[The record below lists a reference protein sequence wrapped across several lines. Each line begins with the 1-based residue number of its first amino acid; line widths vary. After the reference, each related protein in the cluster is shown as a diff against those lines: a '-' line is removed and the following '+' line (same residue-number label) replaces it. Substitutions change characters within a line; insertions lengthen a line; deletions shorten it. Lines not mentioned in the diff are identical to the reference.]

1 MGGDMSDAETID
13 VLVVDDH
20 PIFRDGVSMLV
31 EKQSDMRVIGEAS
44 NGEEAIELCQTLH
57 PTIVLMDLQMPHM
70 GGIEALRAIK
80 AAQPHIKVVVL
91 TTYKGDVQAAQAF
104 AAGAAGY
111 LLKDLVRKDL
121 VGIIRE
127 VHQGKLAVPPEI
139 AQALAS
145 HISDL
150 ALSMREIE
158 VLKFVALGQSNKEIA
173 RSLGISEDTIK
184 SHMKSVMTKLGAN
197 DRTHA
202 VTVALKRGIFSL

>member
-1 MGGDMSDAETID
+1 MNQTDLID

-20 PIFRDGVSMLV
+20 PIFRDGVAMLV
-31 EKQSDMRVIGEAS
+31 DRQTDMRVVGEAS
-44 NGEEAIELCQTLH
+44 NGQQAIELCQTLH
-57 PTIVLMDLQMPHM
+57 PTVVLLDLQMPHM
-70 GGIEALRAIK
+70 GGLEALRAIR
-80 AAQPHIKVVVL
+80 AAQPGIKIVVL

-104 AAGAAGY
+104 AAGASGY

-121 VGIIRE
+121 VGIIRD
-127 VHQGKLAVPPEI
+127 VHQGQVVVPPEI

-145 HISDL
+145 HLSDQ
-150 ALSMREIE
+150 ALSVREIE

-184 SHMKSVMTKLGAN
+184 SHMKNVLTKLGAN

-202 VTVALKRGIFSL
+202 VTEALRRGIFSL